1 MLKLT
6 LVLSGLHLHSLAS
19 KKRGRHAK
27 ETGMPRFA

>member
-6 LVLSGLHLHSLAS
+6 MVLSGVQLHSLAS

-27 ETGMPRFA
+27 GTGMPRFA